1 MALPKR
7 LNGVCRMS
15 LEQLIADKRAKAE
28 QKQNVVSGDIG
39 TETGLN
45 TPIQSVPAI
54 EASEELE
61 DFSRD
66 PDSIIIQTDL
76 IDVNIQV
83 RESFDPQRLEDLA
96 DDIAAHGQDSAI
108 LVRPAGNGRYEL
120 VAGER
125 RFRAK
130 KILQARQ
137 PDHIEHRLIRA
148 TTKLLNDEQ
157 KENRQLA
164 ENIHRDELK
173 PLELAKALA
182 RQKEI
187 YGYTDAQLAEKIKK
201 DRSFVSRYLGL
212 INLSPELQYLIS
224 TDEIKPR
231 PALEKKDKLVADVVA
246 AMPHDLQ
253 AKVNEGDLSTLAA
266 LQMRDSWQPSNPGED
281 EVNPDIDHQA
291 TESSASAAPKPQ
303 ATKMPKVSVSLD
315 TAEAMGE
322 LLTLIA
328 SDLGL
333 NSVQVTKQKGRSVR
347 KELLVALDSRAQDI
361 LQAYRQR

>member
-1 MALPKR
+1 
-7 LNGVCRMS
+7 MS
-15 LEQLIADKRAKAE
+15 LEQLIAAKREKAAG
-28 QKQNVVSGDIG
+28 QN
-39 TETGLN
+39 
-45 TPIQSVPAI
+45 QSVVVEGEGADVSLDTSFQSSPSI
-54 EASEELE
+54 EATEQSEEL
-61 DFSRD
+61 DDLSRD

-76 IDVNIQV
+76 IDVNLQV
-83 RESFDPQRLEDLA
+83 RESFDPQRLEELA
-96 DDIAAHGQDSAI
+96 DDIAAHGQDSPI
-108 LVRPAGNGRYEL
+108 LVRPRGNGRYEL

-164 ENIHRDELK
+164 ENIHRDDLM

-182 RQKEI
+182 RQKEV

-201 DRSFVSRYLGL
+201 DRSYVSRHLGL
-212 INLSPELQYLIS
+212 LNLSPELQYLVS
-224 TDEIKPR
+224 TEEVKPR
-231 PALEKKDKLVADVVA
+231 PALKNKDKLVDDIVA

-253 AKVNEGDLSTLAA
+253 AKVKKGALTTLEA
-266 LQMRDSWQPSNPGED
+266 LKKRDSWQSPGKEPGPGEG
-281 EVNPDIDHQA
+281 EIEPNNKSKVTAP
-291 TESSASAAPKPQ
+291 SAITVSKSQ
-303 ATKMPKVSVSLD
+303 VKKTPKVSVSLD

-322 LLTLIA
+322 LLAVIA

-333 NSVQVTKQKGRSVR
+333 LNPVQVTKQKGVSVR
-347 KELLVALDSRAQDI
+347 KELLTALDSRARDV
-361 LQAYRQR
+361 LQAYKQR